1 MKRTNKLGTG
11 CDYHMFDK
19 GIRPMW
25 EDPSN
30 KAGGKWL
37 IRLKKGVLPL
47 LWERLILSI
56 IGGEFVTSDISSHE
70 ITGCVASVRSGE
82 DVISIWNRNSQD
94 EKVKEAIKQ
103 EMMQVLK
110 VPKDTIV
117 EYRAHD
123 ASLAHSVKVDNH
135 M

>member
-1 MKRTNKLGTG
+1 
-11 CDYHMFDK
+11 
-19 GIRPMW
+19 MW

-103 EMMQVLK
+103 KMMEVLK